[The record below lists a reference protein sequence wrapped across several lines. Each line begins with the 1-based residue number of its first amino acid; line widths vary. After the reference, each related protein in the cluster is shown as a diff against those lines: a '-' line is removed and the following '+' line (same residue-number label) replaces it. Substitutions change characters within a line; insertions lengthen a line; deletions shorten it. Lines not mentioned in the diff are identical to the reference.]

1 MTRNTNARVAG
12 FTYLAYIALA
22 FPSLLLSARATQGDG
37 VAAKLASIAAHAGAM
52 RVAIVLTL
60 ITCFAAIVLAVTLYA
75 LTRDEDR
82 DLALVAFACR
92 VGEGFA
98 SAIVMRT
105 MVEQLWLGTTGSVSL
120 DAAATQAL
128 GTLLFTGTR
137 AWNSSVAATFFA
149 VGSTLFCWLLFR
161 GRIIP
166 TALACLGVVGSILLV
181 VCLPL
186 QLAGLLHRPITDLM
200 WLPIAAFEIP
210 LGVWWLIKGD
220 TTRRAAVAAPIAIT
234 PKES

>member
-1 MTRNTNARVAG
+1 MTRSANARVAG

-22 FPSLLLSARATQGDG
+22 FPSLLLSSRATQGDG
-37 VAAKLASIAAHAGAM
+37 VSAKFASIAAHTVAM
-52 RVAIVLTL
+52 RVSIVLTL

-82 DLALVAFACR
+82 DVAMVAFACR
-92 VGEGFA
+92 VGEGLT
-98 SAIVMRT
+98 SAIVMLT
-105 MVEQLWLGTTGSVSL
+105 MLEQLWLATAGTRSL
-120 DAAATQAL
+120 DAASTQAL

-137 AWNSSVAATFFA
+137 AWNGSVAAMFFA
-149 VGSTLFCWLLFR
+149 VGSTLFCWLLLR

-166 TALACLGVVGSILLV
+166 TGLAWLGVVGSILLV

-186 QLAGLLHRPITDLM
+186 QLVGLLHRPITDLM
-200 WLPIAAFEIP
+200 WLPMAAFEIP

-220 TTRRAAVAAPIAIT
+220 TRRARL
-234 PKES
+234 